1 MKPGIKRLLTYAL
14 LFGTLGIVLW
24 TGLRGQEVNAIPAAL
39 AQLAP
44 KGLAFCLIC
53 YALGVLCDSVSMHYF
68 LRRQGHAVSLKYA
81 VFISLIG
88 TYYSNVTPGASGGQ
102 PMQIYYLKKAGV
114 PVGIGTSATTVKYF
128 CYQIMLMLLCTVL
141 WIVHGRFLNT
151 QVGANR
157 WIMIFGYAYNLLAIS
172 LVLLMA
178 VNIKL
183 VRLILRLIL
192 RVGAEL
198 RLVRHPDALMAKWA
212 DALETFHASVMM
224 LRRSPVDLMIQLGIG
239 LVQVLSLML
248 VPVCLFHAF
257 GLNNASATQL
267 IALGLMLYVS
277 AAYMPLPGASGAQEG
292 IFSLYF
298 GGVFPGGTRL
308 IALLLWRFFTYY
320 FALIV
325 GAAVSLLYTLVTGGK
340 KNRPEES

>member
-14 LFGTLGIVLW
+14 LFGTLAIVLW

-44 KGLAFCLIC
+44 KGLVLCLLC
-53 YALGVLCDSVSMHYF
+53 YALGVLCDSISMHYF
-68 LRRQGHAVSLKYA
+68 LRRQGHAVSLRYT

-88 TYYSNVTPGASGGQ
+88 SYYSNVTPGASGGQ

-141 WIVHGRFLNT
+141 WIIHGGFLLE
-151 QVGANR
+151 QVGSHR

-172 LVLLMA
+172 MVLLMA

-183 VRLILRLIL
+183 VRFILRLVL
-192 RVGAEL
+192 QLGVKL
-198 RLVRHPDALMAKWA
+198 HLVKHPDALMAKWSDVLA
-212 DALETFHASVMM
+212 TFHDSVML
-224 LRRSPVDLMIQLGIG
+224 LRRRPRDLLIQLGIG
-239 LVQVLSLML
+239 LVQVLALML

-257 GLNNASATQL
+257 SLTGASATQL

-298 GGVFPGGTRL
+298 GGMFPGGIRL

-320 FALIV
+320 LALIV
-325 GAAVSLLYTLVTGGK
+325 GALVSFGYTLHTGRK
-340 KNRPEES
+340 EKHR